1 MRFLVAVKAMTSE
14 SLLASFKIHKTWEL
28 FLKSFSEFFQPNPF
42 YRWVVTKPKE
52 VGGFAWKPH
61 SYNGNILTHFL
72 KGEIIFMSAEQYKM
86 DIL

>member
-1 MRFLVAVKAMTSE
+1 MTSE
-14 SLLASFKIHKTWEL
+14 SLLVSSKGHISREL
-28 FLKSFSEFFQPNPF
+28 FLKSFLEFFKPNPF

-52 VGGFAWKPH
+52 VGGFAWKPY

-72 KGEIIFMSAEQYKM
+72 KGEIIFMSAEKYKM